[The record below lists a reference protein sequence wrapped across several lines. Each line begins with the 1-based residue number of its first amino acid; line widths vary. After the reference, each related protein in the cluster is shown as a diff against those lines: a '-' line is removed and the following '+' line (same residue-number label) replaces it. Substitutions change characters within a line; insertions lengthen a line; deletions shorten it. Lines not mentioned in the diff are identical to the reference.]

1 MPFHKNV
8 IYQLHVGAFYGVD
21 ARGRDKREQVAKFLD
36 VLTRVPYL
44 RELGVKAVQLL
55 PIQEFPY
62 DNSLGYNNTDFFS
75 PEMAYQVEDAAE
87 LNRYLRGVN
96 ALLAEKN
103 MPSVTLE
110 QLGPGPNQLKAL
122 IDLLHLNGI

>member
-44 RELGVKAVQLL
+44 REMGVTAVQLL

-62 DNSLGYNNTDFFS
+62 DNSLGYNNVDFFS
-75 PEMAYQVEDAAE
+75 PEMAYHVGSSSEVA
-87 LNRYLRGVN
+87 RYLGQVN
-96 ALLAEKN
+96 ALLAEKGQ
-103 MPSVTLE
+103 STLTEE
-110 QLGPGPNQLKAL
+110 QLGPGPNQLKVL
-122 IDLLHLNGI
+122 VDLLHLN